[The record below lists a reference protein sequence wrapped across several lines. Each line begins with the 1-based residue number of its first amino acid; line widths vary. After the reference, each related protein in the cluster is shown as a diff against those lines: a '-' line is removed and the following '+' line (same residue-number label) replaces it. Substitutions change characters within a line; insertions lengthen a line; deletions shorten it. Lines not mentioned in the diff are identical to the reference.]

1 MPISHY
7 NSVKSKTGKFV
18 KLTNKQ
24 LLKNSHPKLLKEW
37 DFEKNKKI
45 SLESLSY
52 KSVKSVHWKCRK
64 NHSWTTSPYHR
75 TIDKTGCPYCARP
88 SSKPEIRI
96 YCELIKFF
104 PGAKSRF
111 KFKNKEIDV
120 FLPEQK
126 LAIEYDGYYYHKNR
140 FKEDQAKN
148 NFYKKN
154 KIELIRIREWTLPKT
169 RDEDISGHKLG
180 INKQNMNSI
189 FRVIKDKKI
198 IRRDQLNEYL
208 NSKSFINNR
217 LYTKIISELPAP
229 PYKDSLAFKNKELSK
244 EFDLEKNLPFTPSYF
259 RTGSHTKV
267 HWVCSNN
274 IQHKWVQAINNRA
287 LLNSGCPR
295 CRSVNYNKNIDLR
308 KSLKFRSPLL
318 TKEFDLK
325 KNLPL
330 APSTIGVGYKKTV
343 FWICSNNSKHKWK
356 ASVNNRFYSKTTCP
370 KCRYINAKGKKIN
383 WSMTKTRVLY
393 NIKRTNDPVIKQ
405 KWINRLKEFN
415 SS

>member
-1 MPISHY
+1 MPVSHH
-7 NSVKSKTGKFV
+7 NSIKDKKGKFV

-24 LLKNSHPKLLKEW
+24 LLKNSHPKLLNEW
-37 DFEKNKKI
+37 DYQKNKNI
-45 SLESLSY
+45 SLQNLSY
-52 KSVKSVHWKCRK
+52 KSVKSVHWKCKK

-75 TIDKTGCPYCARP
+75 TIDKTGCPYCSRP

-104 PGAKSRF
+104 PNAKSRF

-140 FKEDQAKN
+140 IKEDQTKN

-169 RDEDISGHKLG
+169 RNEDILGHKLG

-189 FRVIKDKKI
+189 FRILKDKKI
-198 IRRDQLNEYL
+198 INKTQLDEY
-208 NSKSFINNR
+208 SKKKNFINNR

-244 EFDLEKNLPFTPSYF
+244 EFDLEKNFPFTPSYF

-267 HWVCSNN
+267 YWICSYNKK
-274 IQHKWVQAINNRA
+274 HKWAQTIKNRA
-287 LLNSGCPR
+287 LKKSKCPK
-295 CRSVNYNKNIDLR
+295 CRSINYHKNINIKL
-308 KSLKFRSPLL
+308 SLKSRSPLL
-318 TKEFDLK
+318 AKEFDIF
-325 KNLPL
+325 KNKPL
-330 APSTIGVGYKKTV
+330 TPETITV
-343 FWICSNNSKHKWK
+343 NWREKLFWICSKNKDHKWS
-356 ASVNNRFYSKTTCP
+356 ANVRNRFWNKSGCP
-370 KCRYINAKGKKIN
+370 KCRYKK
-383 WSMTKTRVLY
+383 
-393 NIKRTNDPVIKQ
+393 
-405 KWINRLKEFN
+405 
-415 SS
+415 

>member
-1 MPISHY
+1 MPFK
-7 NSVKSKTGKFV
+7 NSIRGKDGKFT
-18 KLTNKQ
+18 KI
-24 LLKNSHPKLLKEW
+24 LKKDFLKYSYPKLLSEW
-37 DFEKNKKI
+37 DYFKNDNDLLDNI
-45 SLESLSY
+45 SF
-52 KSVKSVHWKCRK
+52 KSVKSVYWKCKK

-104 PGAKSRF
+104 PNAKSRF

-140 FKEDQAKN
+140 IKEDQNKN
-148 NFYKKN
+148 NFYKIN

-169 RDEDISGHKLG
+169 RNEDISGHKLG

-189 FRVIKDKKI
+189 FRILKDKKI
-198 IRRDQLNEYL
+198 INKIQFNEYL
-208 NSKSFINNR
+208 KKKSFINNR
-217 LYTKIISELPAP
+217 LYTKIVSELPAP

-244 EFDLEKNLPFTPSYF
+244 EFDLEKNFPFTPSYF

-267 HWVCSNN
+267 HWICRNN
-274 IQHKWVQAINNRA
+274 DQHKWIQTIKNRT
-287 LLNSGCPR
+287 LKNSGCPK
-295 CRSVNYNKNIDLR
+295 CRTVNYHRNINFK
-308 KSLKFRSPLL
+308 KSLEFRSPLL
-318 TKEFDLK
+318 TKEFDSK

-330 APSTIGVGYKKTV
+330 TPSTIGVGYKKTV
-343 FWICSNNSKHKWK
+343 FWICSKDNTHKWK
-356 ASVNNRFYSKTTCP
+356 ATIGNRFHNKSTCP
-370 KCRYINAKGKKIN
+370 KCRYINARGKKLN

-405 KWINRLKEFN
+405 KWIDRLKEFN
-415 SS
+415 

>member
-1 MPISHY
+1 MPVSHH
-7 NSVKSKTGKFV
+7 NSIKDKKGKFV

-24 LLKNSHPKLLKEW
+24 LLKNSHPKLLNEW
-37 DFEKNKKI
+37 DYQKNKNI
-45 SLESLSY
+45 SLQNLSY
-52 KSVKSVHWKCRK
+52 KSVKSVHWKCKK

-75 TIDKTGCPYCARP
+75 TIDKTGCPYCSRP

-104 PGAKSRF
+104 PNAKSRF

-140 FKEDQAKN
+140 IKEDQTKN

-169 RDEDISGHKLG
+169 RNEDILGHKLG

-189 FRVIKDKKI
+189 FRILKDKKI
-198 IRRDQLNEYL
+198 INKTQLDEY
-208 NSKSFINNR
+208 SKKKNFINNR

-244 EFDLEKNLPFTPSYF
+244 EFDLEKNFPFTPSYF

-267 HWVCSNN
+267 YWICSYNKK
-274 IQHKWVQAINNRA
+274 HKWAQTIKNRA
-287 LLNSGCPR
+287 L
-295 CRSVNYNKNIDLR
+295 K
-308 KSLKFRSPLL
+308 KSK
-318 TKEFDLK
+318 
-325 KNLPL
+325 
-330 APSTIGVGYKKTV
+330 
-343 FWICSNNSKHKWK
+343 
-356 ASVNNRFYSKTTCP
+356 CP
-370 KCRYINAKGKKIN
+370 KCRSI
-383 WSMTKTRVLY
+383 
-393 NIKRTNDPVIKQ
+393 
-405 KWINRLKEFN
+405 
-415 SS
+415 